1 MSITLGDYNWTSKKT
16 VGDTSGAF
24 YNDITSTPP
33 CDDSVDLATVQPKW
47 KKIHDYT
54 INDTAFFNGI
64 TGLWE
69 VGPIF
74 HPIGDD
80 DTYVDG
86 YDYEIFVDNIT
97 FLGAGPLNPIKNHM
111 SYTIGGNNWYQPVN
125 NGLSIIMNENNCGG
139 SYSNTNRA
147 YLLNAT
153 SPNPFSVTVKV
164 TIKQLIPSTIEIEV
178 CYGGTLTHLTE
189 LKEISEDIT
198 VYVENPGG
206 VTFDGFEP
214 IIVSSKK
221 RNSTYD
227 PFDLGPEEYSK
238 MPQSCLGYSVYYVSN
253 IFSSGYS
260 APNDKTYYLDEGIY
274 KAKINIP
281 KVPPQVLDFKLW
293 DGSSYIFNEPSDA
306 NGLIDWIDFV
316 PTFPPGGVNT
326 RLELWNGGIQETLSG
341 EQYVYFRYDLNSYN
355 CPCACVA
362 SCDGEL
368 DIQFNLNCGTSQTIR
383 LRSSVQD
390 GVYSVEGEAYNA
402 LYPIKPIVRTKAT
415 YDLVITDYTDEVYL
429 ILMDLI
435 SDTDTIDIYDNIGIP
450 ALPGYTNYV
459 IDIDSLQPAWRFDS
473 KVANIKIPIIR
484 TDSIKT
490 KRRNCC
496 D

>member
-33 CDDSVDLATVQPKW
+33 CEETISLATVQPKW
-47 KKIHDYT
+47 KKIHEFT
-54 INDTAFFNGI
+54 RSIVAQPNLLS
-64 TGLWE
+64 GLWE
-69 VGPIF
+69 IVPTF
-74 HPIGDD
+74 NSLPDD
-80 DTYVDG
+80 VFADG
-86 YDYEIFVDNIT
+86 FDYEVEILLNYVGASPSLNIIRQR
-97 FLGAGPLNPIKNHM
+97 F
-111 SYTIGGNNWYQPVN
+111 SYTQLGNNWFQNVV
-125 NGLSIIMNENNCGG
+125 SSDKIIMNENNCGG
-139 SYSNTNRA
+139 SYANTLRTLVISANDIV
-147 YLLNAT
+147 
-153 SPNPFSVTVKV
+153 PFTLEVVFN
-164 TIKQLIPSTIEIEV
+164 IKQLIPATIEIEV

-189 LKEISEDIT
+189 LEEITETIT
-198 VYVENPGG
+198 VYIG
-206 VTFDGFEP
+206 DGEEP
-214 IIVSSKK
+214 SLGESVISTK
-221 RNSTYD
+221 RNSNYD
-227 PFDLGPEEYSK
+227 PYDLGPEEYSK
-238 MPQSCLGYSVYYVSN
+238 MPQSCSGYSVYYVSN

-260 APNDKTYYLDEGIY
+260 APFEKTYWLDEGIY

-293 DGSSYIFNEPSDA
+293 DGSIYVFNEPSDV

-316 PTFPPGGVNT
+316 PALSPGGVNT
-326 RLELWNGGIQETLSG
+326 SLELWNGGVQEGTSN
-341 EQYVYFRYDLNSYN
+341 EQYVYFRYDLESYN
-355 CPCACVA
+355 CPCVCVA

-435 SDTDTIDIYDNIGIP
+435 SDTDTINIYDNIGI
-450 ALPGYTNYV
+450 PGYTNYV